1 MGKIFFEDQGIK
13 IVSPA
18 DCENAPRKKFLKDLI
33 RAFATNEFLFVS
45 KYTTED
51 IYWDIVNEISVQS
64 HEEVIK
70 VLENRT
76 TSRSRITEIEILNI
90 ITHGK
95 TASVNGILKLED
107 NNIYSFCNV
116 YTFVSA
122 GKNKVKEI
130 TSYVIKM
137 D

>member
-1 MGKIFFEDQGIK
+1 MGKIFSEDQGIK

-33 RAFATNEFLFVS
+33 RAFATNDFLFVS
-45 KYTTED
+45 NYTTED

-64 HEEVIK
+64 YEEVTK
-70 VLENRT
+70 LLENRS
-76 TSRSRITEIEILNI
+76 TSRILEIEILNI

-95 TASVNGILKLED
+95 TASVNGIFKLED

>member
-1 MGKIFFEDQGIK
+1 M
-13 IVSPA
+13 
-18 DCENAPRKKFLKDLI
+18 RY
-33 RAFATNEFLFVS
+33 LFVS
-45 KYTTED
+45 EYTTED

-64 HEEVIK
+64 QEEVTK

-76 TSRSRITEIEILNI
+76 TSRIFEIEILNI

-95 TASVNGILKLED
+95 TASVNGIFKLED

>member
-1 MGKIFFEDQGIK
+1 MGKIFSEDQGIK

-45 KYTTED
+45 EYTTED

-64 HEEVIK
+64 HEEVTK
-70 VLENRT
+70 VLENRN
-76 TSRSRITEIEILNI
+76 TSRIFEIEILNI

-95 TASVNGILKLED
+95 TASVNGIFKLKD

>member
-1 MGKIFFEDQGIK
+1 MEKIHSEVQGIK
-13 IVSPA
+13 IISPA
-18 DCENAPRKKFLKDLI
+18 DCENAPKKKFLNELI
-33 RAFATNEFLFVS
+33 MAFATKDFPFVS

-51 IYWDIVNEISVQS
+51 IYWDIVNDISVQG
-64 HEEVIK
+64 HEKVAI
-70 VLENRT
+70 VLENRI
-76 TSRSRITEIEILNI
+76 TSRIFEIEILNI

-95 TASVNGILKLED
+95 TASVNGTVKFED

-122 GKNKVKEI
+122 GKNTVKDI